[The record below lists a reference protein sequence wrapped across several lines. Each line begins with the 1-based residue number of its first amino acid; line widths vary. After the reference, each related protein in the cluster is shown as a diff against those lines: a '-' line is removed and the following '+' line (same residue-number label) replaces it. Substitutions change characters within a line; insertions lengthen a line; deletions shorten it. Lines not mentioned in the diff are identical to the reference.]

1 MGVTYVHLDRLRC
14 FEITARRRTN
24 LCNTIN
30 KLFVAAQSAAKAMPS
45 DGQLGL
51 YEINKGSLIAVSY
64 PPIRIPNDNRFFL
77 FYFTVIINQEV
88 VAAEGTTSKT
98 IASRTNIK
106 TTKML

>member
-1 MGVTYVHLDRLRC
+1 MGVTYVQLDRLRC

-30 KLFVAAQSAAKAMPS
+30 KLFEAAQSAA

-64 PPIRIPNDNRFFL
+64 PPIRIPNDNRLFL

>member
-30 KLFVAAQSAAKAMPS
+30 KLFKAAQSAA

-64 PPIRIPNDNRFFL
+64 PPIRIPNDNRLFL
-77 FYFTVIINQEV
+77 LYFTVIINQEV

>member
-30 KLFVAAQSAAKAMPS
+30 KLFEAAQSAA

-51 YEINKGSLIAVSY
+51 YEII
-64 PPIRIPNDNRFFL
+64 
-77 FYFTVIINQEV
+77 
-88 VAAEGTTSKT
+88 
-98 IASRTNIK
+98 
-106 TTKML
+106 